1 MIERLFSALTDN
13 SLAHQ
18 CVDVQESLLHQ
29 MHLSGGQWVGVSLG
43 AWGDFNGGGASE
55 KGHFCHVPLTKCV
68 FVSANPQQSSLLGQK
83 QCPLGLQDS
92 FSWRLWRGESE

>member
-29 MHLSGGQWVGVSLG
+29 MYLSGGWACLWVRGVILMEVGHPKKDIFVTHPSQSVSL
-43 AWGDFNGGGASE
+43 
-55 KGHFCHVPLTKCV
+55 
-68 FVSANPQQSSLLGQK
+68 
-83 QCPLGLQDS
+83 
-92 FSWRLWRGESE
+92 